1 MSRRAK
7 EFDLTR
13 AQFQRIR
20 QMIRDYAGISLA
32 ASKQDMVYSRLVR
45 RLRRLRLDSFDAYL
59 ALVDGDERNEREA
72 FVNALTTNLTAFYR
86 EAHHFEVLDRV
97 LSEYGSQRVRI
108 WCSAASTGEEPYS
121 IAMTAV
127 EHYESWTPPVE
138 IVATDIN
145 TEVLAHCRAG
155 IYALDRVEDVTL
167 ARRKRFF
174 QRGVGAMAG
183 RARVRPELRRL
194 VEFETFNLLG
204 QQWARFNGVD
214 IIFCRNVMIY
224 FDKPTQ
230 SALLQQFHRS
240 LRSGGWLFV
249 GHSESQVRDVPGFV
263 SQGHTVY
270 RAQAVGVAA

>member
-1 MSRRAK
+1 MSAGDRD
-7 EFDLTR
+7 FDLTR
-13 AQFQRIR
+13 AHFQRVR
-20 QMIRDYAGISLA
+20 QLIGEYAGISLA

-45 RLRRLRLDSFDAYL
+45 RLRALKLHSFDDYL
-59 ALVDGDERNEREA
+59 QIVVADEQGERQA

-86 EAHHFEVLDRV
+86 EAHHFDVLDRV
-97 LSEYGSQRVRI
+97 LGEFGSRKVRI

-121 IAMTAV
+121 IAMTVV
-127 EHYESWTPPVE
+127 EHYNSWSPPVE

-145 TEVLAHCRAG
+145 TEVLRQCRSG
-155 IYALDRVEDVTL
+155 IYGLDRIEGIDA

-183 RARVRPELRRL
+183 KARIKPELQRL
-194 VEFETFNLLG
+194 VDFETFNLLG
-204 QQWARFNGVD
+204 DHWSRFNGVD

-230 SALLQQFHRS
+230 ASLLKQFHRVMNVN
-240 LRSGGWLFV
+240 GWLFV

-263 SQGHTVY
+263 AQGHTVY
-270 RAQAVGVAA
+270 RSQAVGVAA